1 MTYEDKSAVF
11 DYYWSGMDAVL
22 ENGKIISAVLSD
34 GRTIEKDGK
43 YQVMISAADYD
54 AEVYSN
60 GEDTGSV
67 IKEAYLEFMTDK
79 TLTAPEKL
87 CR

>member
-1 MTYEDKSAVF
+1 MHAGGGWRYRD
-11 DYYWSGMDAVL
+11 L
-22 ENGKIISAVLSD
+22 CGK
-34 GRTIEKDGK
+34 KDGE
-43 YQVMISAADYD
+43 YTVIISAADYD
-54 AEVYSN
+54 AEACPG

-67 IKEAYLEFMTDK
+67 IKEAYLEFMTNK